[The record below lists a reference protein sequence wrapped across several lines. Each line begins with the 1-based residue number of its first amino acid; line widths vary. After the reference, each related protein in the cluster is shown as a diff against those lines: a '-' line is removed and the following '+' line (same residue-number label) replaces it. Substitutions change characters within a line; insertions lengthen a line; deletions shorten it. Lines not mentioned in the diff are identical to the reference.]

1 MKLEILTP
9 DAIIFNG
16 EVERVA
22 FPGIGG
28 GFEILKGHAPLISA
42 LKEGKI
48 KVTASSNITN
58 YEITGGFV
66 EVLNNTLTVLVEG
79 TKKA

>member
-9 DAIIFNG
+9 DAVVFNG
-16 EVERVA
+16 EVERVS

-66 EVLNNTLTVLVEG
+66 EVLNDTLTVLVEG
-79 TKKA
+79 TKEA